1 MAELLPVPEVAA
13 GATEVVISEWLVKQG
28 DHVPAGTPVAL
39 IETDKAA
46 VEVEAETDATLLR
59 ILVDAGSQV
68 EVGAPMALLGTAA
81 EAGSDTDALLTALG
95 VTATVGSPGA
105 AGSDPSRQRET
116 PAPAAAAPAHAGR
129 AQRRLFISP
138 LARKML
144 REAGLSA
151 DGIAGTGPN
160 GRIRRVDVQA
170 AVSAARP
177 QAPAQPAETARP
189 AETVVTA
196 QAARETAAP
205 ATATASQGRWTEIP
219 HTRLRRAIAS
229 RLTQSKQ
236 DIPHFYLRRTVR
248 LDALLDLRAQLN
260 GACPVRLSVND
271 FLIRAIA
278 VAHAEVPDANVVWTD
293 EALRRFDTVDISV
306 AIASERGLVTPV
318 LRAVEKSS
326 LSAISAQV
334 KAFVEQA
341 NAGRLQQK
349 DLEGGSITISNLG
362 MYGVDEFSAII
373 NPPQSAILAVGAGLP
388 TVQVVNGQPA
398 VVTAANLVLSADHR
412 AIDGALAA
420 QWMAALVESLETP
433 FRLVV

>member
-28 DHVPAGTPVAL
+28 DHVAAGTPVAL

-59 ILVDAGSQV
+59 ILADAGSHV

-81 EAGSDTDALLTALG
+81 EVGRDTDALLTALG
-95 VTATVGSPGA
+95 VTAAAVGSPGTA
-105 AGSDPSRQRET
+105 ESDASGQRET
-116 PAPAAAAPAHAGR
+116 PAPAPPHADQ
-129 AQRRLFISP
+129 AQQRLFISP

-170 AVSAARP
+170 AISAARQ
-177 QAPAQPAETARP
+177 QAPAQPTETA
-189 AETVVTA
+189 VTA
-196 QAARETAAP
+196 QAARETAVP
-205 ATATASQGRWTEIP
+205 ASAATSQGRWTEVP
-219 HTRLRRAIAS
+219 HSRLRRAIAS

-236 DIPHFYLRRTVR
+236 DIPHFYVRRTVR
-248 LDALLDLRAQLN
+248 LDALLDLRTQLN
-260 GACPVRLSVND
+260 GASPVRLSVTD

-278 VAHAEVPDANVVWTD
+278 VAHTQVPDANVVWTD
-293 EALRRFDTVDISV
+293 EALRRFDTVDVSV

-318 LRAVEKSS
+318 LRAVEKNS

-349 DLEGGSITISNLG
+349 DLEGGSIAISNLG
-362 MYGVDEFSAII
+362 MYGVDEFTAII
-373 NPPQSAILAVGAGLP
+373 NPPQSAILAVGAARP
-388 TVQVVNGQPA
+388 AVQVVNGQPA
-398 VVTAANLVLSADHR
+398 VVTAASLVLSADHR

-420 QWMAALVESLETP
+420 RWMAALVESLETP
-433 FRLVV
+433 IRLVV

>member
-28 DHVPAGTPVAL
+28 DHVAAGTPVAL

-59 ILVDAGSQV
+59 ILADAGSHV

-81 EAGSDTDALLTALG
+81 EAGSDTAALLTALG
-95 VTATVGSPGA
+95 VTAVGSPGA
-105 AGSDPSRQRET
+105 AESDTSRQREA
-116 PAPAAAAPAHAGR
+116 PVPAAAAPPQAGQ

-170 AVSAARP
+170 AISAARQ
-177 QAPAQPAETARP
+177 QAPAQLAETAQP
-189 AETVVTA
+189 TETVVTA
-196 QAARETAAP
+196 QAVRETAAP
-205 ATATASQGRWTEIP
+205 AGAATSKGRWTEIP
-219 HTRLRRAIAS
+219 HSRLRRAIAS

-248 LDALLDLRAQLN
+248 LDALLELRAQLN
-260 GACPVRLSVND
+260 GACPVRLSVTD

-318 LRAVEKSS
+318 LRAVETSS

-373 NPPQSAILAVGAGLP
+373 NPPQSAILAVGAARP
-388 TVQVVNGQPA
+388 AVQVVNGQPT

-420 QWMAALVESLETP
+420 RWMAALAQSLETP

>member
-28 DHVPAGTPVAL
+28 DQVAVGTPIAL

-59 ILVDAGSQV
+59 ILADAGSHV

-81 EAGSDTDALLTALG
+81 EAGGDTNVLLTALG
-95 VTATVGSPGA
+95 VTAAAGRPGA
-105 AGSDPSRQRET
+105 AESDAIRQRET
-116 PAPAAAAPAHAGR
+116 PAPAAAAPPDADQAGP
-129 AQRRLFISP
+129 RLFISP

-170 AVSAARP
+170 AMGVARQ
-177 QAPAQPAETARP
+177 QAPAPPAPPAETAET
-189 AETVVTA
+189 AET
-196 QAARETAAP
+196 AP
-205 ATATASQGRWTEIP
+205 ASAATSQGRWTEIP
-219 HTRLRRAIAS
+219 HSRLRRAIAS

-248 LDALLDLRAQLN
+248 LDALLDLRTQLN
-260 GACPVRLSVND
+260 GASPVRLSVTD

-278 VAHAEVPDANVVWTD
+278 VAHTEVPDANVVWTD
-293 EALRRFDTVDISV
+293 EALRRFDTVDVSV

-334 KAFVEQA
+334 KAFVAQA

-349 DLEGGSITISNLG
+349 DIEGGSIAISNLG
-362 MYGVDEFSAII
+362 MYGVEEFSAII
-373 NPPQSAILAVGAGLP
+373 NPPQSAILAVGAARP

-398 VVTAANLVLSADHR
+398 VVTAASLVLSADHR

-420 QWMAALVESLETP
+420 RWMAALAESIEAP
-433 FRLVV
+433 IRLLV

>member
-28 DHVPAGTPVAL
+28 DHVAAGTPVAL

-59 ILVDAGSQV
+59 ILADAGSQV

-81 EAGSDTDALLTALG
+81 EVGSDTDALLTALG
-95 VTATVGSPGA
+95 VTAPASPRA
-105 AGSDPSRQRET
+105 AESDASRHRET
-116 PAPAAAAPAHAGR
+116 PAAAAAPPHGDQAR
-129 AQRRLFISP
+129 QRLFISP

-170 AVSAARP
+170 AISAAR
-177 QAPAQPAETARP
+177 QEAPAQLAATAQP
-189 AETVVTA
+189 SGTVVTA
-196 QAARETAAP
+196 QAVRETAVQAS
-205 ATATASQGRWTEIP
+205 TATIQGRWTEIP
-219 HTRLRRAIAS
+219 HSRLRRAIAS

-260 GACPVRLSVND
+260 GACPVRLSVTD

-278 VAHAEVPDANVVWTD
+278 VAHTEVPDANVVWTD

-349 DLEGGSITISNLG
+349 DFEGGSITISNLG

-373 NPPQSAILAVGAGLP
+373 NPPQSAILAVGAARP

-398 VVTAANLVLSADHR
+398 VVTAASLVLSADHR

-420 QWMAALVESLETP
+420 RWMAALAESLETP
-433 FRLVV
+433 IRLLV

>member
-28 DHVPAGTPVAL
+28 DQVAVGTPIAL

-59 ILVDAGSQV
+59 ILADAGSHV

-81 EAGSDTDALLTALG
+81 EAGGDTNVLLTALG
-95 VTATVGSPGA
+95 VTAAAGRPGA
-105 AGSDPSRQRET
+105 AESDAIRQRET
-116 PAPAAAAPAHAGR
+116 PAPAAAAPPDADQAGP
-129 AQRRLFISP
+129 RLFISP

-170 AVSAARP
+170 AMGVARQ
-177 QAPAQPAETARP
+177 QAPAPPAE
-189 AETVVTA
+189 TA
-196 QAARETAAP
+196 QAARETAP
-205 ATATASQGRWTEIP
+205 ASAATSQGRWTEIP
-219 HTRLRRAIAS
+219 HSRLRRAIAS

-248 LDALLDLRAQLN
+248 LDALLDLRTQLN
-260 GACPVRLSVND
+260 GASPVRLSVTD

-278 VAHAEVPDANVVWTD
+278 VAHTEVPDANVVWTD
-293 EALRRFDTVDISV
+293 EALRRFDTVDVSV

-334 KAFVEQA
+334 KAFVAQA

-349 DLEGGSITISNLG
+349 DIEGGSIAISNLG
-362 MYGVDEFSAII
+362 MYGVEEFSAII
-373 NPPQSAILAVGAGLP
+373 NPPQSAILAVGAARP

-398 VVTAANLVLSADHR
+398 VVTAASLVLSADHR

-420 QWMAALVESLETP
+420 RWMAALAESIEAP
-433 FRLVV
+433 IRLLV

>member
-28 DHVPAGTPVAL
+28 DQVAVGTPIAL

-59 ILVDAGSQV
+59 ILADAGSHV

-81 EAGSDTDALLTALG
+81 EAGGDTNALLTALG
-95 VTATVGSPGA
+95 VTAAAGRPGA
-105 AGSDPSRQRET
+105 AESDAIRQRET
-116 PAPAAAAPAHAGR
+116 PAPAAAAPPDADQAGP
-129 AQRRLFISP
+129 RLFISP

-170 AVSAARP
+170 AMGVARQ
-177 QAPAQPAETARP
+177 QAPAPPAE
-189 AETVVTA
+189 TA
-196 QAARETAAP
+196 QAARETAP
-205 ATATASQGRWTEIP
+205 ASAATSQGRWTEIP
-219 HTRLRRAIAS
+219 HSRLRRAIAS

-248 LDALLDLRAQLN
+248 LDALLDLRTQLN
-260 GACPVRLSVND
+260 GASPVRLSVTD

-278 VAHAEVPDANVVWTD
+278 VAHTEVPDANVVWTD
-293 EALRRFDTVDISV
+293 EALRRFDTVDVSV

-334 KAFVEQA
+334 KAFVAQA

-349 DLEGGSITISNLG
+349 DIEGGSIAISNLG
-362 MYGVDEFSAII
+362 MYGVEEFSAII
-373 NPPQSAILAVGAGLP
+373 NPPQSAILAVGAARP

-398 VVTAANLVLSADHR
+398 VVTAASLVLSADHR

-420 QWMAALVESLETP
+420 RWMAALAESIEAP
-433 FRLVV
+433 IRLLV

>member
-28 DHVPAGTPVAL
+28 DQVAVGTPIAL

-59 ILVDAGSQV
+59 ILADAGSHV

-81 EAGSDTDALLTALG
+81 EAGGDTNALLTALG
-95 VTATVGSPGA
+95 VTAAAGRPGA
-105 AGSDPSRQRET
+105 AESDAIRQRET
-116 PAPAAAAPAHAGR
+116 PAPAAAAPPDADQAGP
-129 AQRRLFISP
+129 RLFISP

-170 AVSAARP
+170 AMGVARQ
-177 QAPAQPAETARP
+177 QAPAPPAE
-189 AETVVTA
+189 TA
-196 QAARETAAP
+196 QAARETAP
-205 ATATASQGRWTEIP
+205 ASAATSQGRWTEIP
-219 HTRLRRAIAS
+219 HSRLRRAIAS

-248 LDALLDLRAQLN
+248 LDALLDLRTQLN
-260 GACPVRLSVND
+260 GASPVRLSVTD

-278 VAHAEVPDANVVWTD
+278 VAHTEVPDANVVWTD
-293 EALRRFDTVDISV
+293 EALRRFDTVDVSV

-334 KAFVEQA
+334 KGFVEQA

>member
-28 DHVPAGTPVAL
+28 DHVAVGTPIAL

-59 ILVDAGSQV
+59 ILADAGSHV

-81 EAGSDTDALLTALG
+81 EVGSDTDALLTALG
-95 VTATVGSPGA
+95 VTAAGSPGA
-105 AGSDPSRQRET
+105 AESDPSPQHET
-116 PAPAAAAPAHAGR
+116 PAPAAAAPPQADQ
-129 AQRRLFISP
+129 AQQRLFISP

-151 DGIAGTGPN
+151 DGIAGSGPN

-170 AVSAARP
+170 AISAARR
-177 QAPAQPAETARP
+177 QAPARL

-196 QAARETAAP
+196 QAVRETAP
-205 ATATASQGRWTEIP
+205 ASAATSQGRWTEIP
-219 HTRLRRAIAS
+219 HSRLRRAIAS

-236 DIPHFYLRRTVR
+236 DIPHFYLRRAVR
-248 LDALLDLRAQLN
+248 LDALLDLRKQLN
-260 GACPVRLSVND
+260 GACQVRLSVTD

-278 VAHAEVPDANVVWTD
+278 VAHTEVPDANVVWTD

-373 NPPQSAILAVGAGLP
+373 NPPQSAILAVGAARP
-388 TVQVVNGQPA
+388 TVQVVNGEPA
-398 VVTAANLVLSADHR
+398 VVTAASLVLSADHR

-420 QWMAALVESLETP
+420 RWMAALAESLETP
-433 FRLVV
+433 IRLLV